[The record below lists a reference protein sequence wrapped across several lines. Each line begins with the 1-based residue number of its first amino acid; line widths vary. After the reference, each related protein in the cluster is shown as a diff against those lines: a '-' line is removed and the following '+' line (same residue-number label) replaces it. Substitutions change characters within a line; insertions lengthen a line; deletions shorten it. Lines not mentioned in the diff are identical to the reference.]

1 MGRAYEVRKF
11 KMEKS
16 SQAKTK
22 VYSKYG
28 RELYMAAKQGQDPS
42 MNSELQRVIE
52 KAKKDQVPNDIIERA
67 IKKAT
72 QNNTEHYDSITY
84 EGFGPGGSNL
94 IISALSDNSN
104 RTYSEIRTCFNK
116 AHAKLG
122 VSGSVIHQFSHISLF
137 LVKGITDEEALEVL
151 LESDIEPKDINLDGD
166 LLEIQGEVSD
176 YGKIMKALKDCGKK
190 IEFVTNEITY
200 IPTNTVELQ
209 GEDLEVFQKLYNL
222 LDELD
227 DVQDVYHNVK

>member
-72 QNNTEHYDSITY
+72 QNNTEHYDSIIY

-94 IISALSDNSN
+94 IISALS
-104 RTYSEIRTCFNK
+104 T
-116 AHAKLG
+116 
-122 VSGSVIHQFSHISLF
+122 
-137 LVKGITDEEALEVL
+137 
-151 LESDIEPKDINLDGD
+151 
-166 LLEIQGEVSD
+166 
-176 YGKIMKALKDCGKK
+176 
-190 IEFVTNEITY
+190 
-200 IPTNTVELQ
+200 
-209 GEDLEVFQKLYNL
+209 QKLEHAL
-222 LDELD
+222 TRLTQSL
-227 DVQDVYHNVK
+227 V